1 MHALR
6 YLVSRGPPG
15 TSQVVQRNGTPK
27 VVFGSVIS
35 VWPSRPTVLM
45 LSSVKY
51 ASVSSRFCTLNAAAW
66 WLSPTSYHSIYG
78 VCGISVFAVRGATVD
93 ELAQQVPLVRLIA

>member
-51 ASVSSRFCTLNAAAW
+51 ASASIHRVNRGPSGRVNAK
-66 WLSPTSYHSIYG
+66 
-78 VCGISVFAVRGATVD
+78 GA
-93 ELAQQVPLVRLIA
+93 L